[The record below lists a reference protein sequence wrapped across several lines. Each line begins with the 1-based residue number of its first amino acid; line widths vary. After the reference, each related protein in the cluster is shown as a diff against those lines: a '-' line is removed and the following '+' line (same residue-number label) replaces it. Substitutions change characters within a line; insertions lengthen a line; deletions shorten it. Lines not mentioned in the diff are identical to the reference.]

1 MFAEGETCSAGRDK
15 RPIWSALGVCSVNHN
30 APSGPVVMPVGPLP
44 AFGSGNSVIAPAV
57 VMRPILLAK
66 VSVNQSAPSGPV
78 VMYRMTLPFVGIGNS
93 VITPAV
99 VLPPIVALAYVSH
112 NAPS

>member
-15 RPIWSALGVCSVNHN
+15 RPIWSALGVCLVNHN

-44 AFGSGNSVIAPAV
+44 AFGTGNSVTAPAV

-66 VSVNQSAPSGPV
+66 ESGNQSAPSGPV
-78 VMYRMTLPFVGIGNS
+78 VMLWVPPSSVGTGSS
-93 VITPAV
+93 VKAKTE
-99 VLPPIVALAYVSH
+99 ALR
-112 NAPS
+112 